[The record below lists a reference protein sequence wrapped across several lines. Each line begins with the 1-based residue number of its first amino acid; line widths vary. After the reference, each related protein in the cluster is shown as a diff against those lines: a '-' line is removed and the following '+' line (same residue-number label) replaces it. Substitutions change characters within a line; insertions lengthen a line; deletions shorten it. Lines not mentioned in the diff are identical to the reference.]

1 MKINKNMASINTVV
15 KNPPA
20 LGPMSPMGKR
30 PFSLEVGTLSL
41 FIAMSKSGKSFLQRY
56 LLRQLM
62 STKSFKWVY
71 VITPTK
77 FNREWSNVV
86 GDSNVAEEF
95 DEEVIEDLLDHLA
108 DMAHK
113 GKQYPGLLILDDCMG
128 SIDFQSKLI
137 TKLAST
143 GRHFAGLTIWAT
155 FQYYYKVPT
164 VMRENAAYLV
174 MLNQVNVKV
183 AKTILEEKANLE
195 FDSAKDLKDHFK
207 QETDNFGAVVIQTHD
222 RNRPILTI
230 RAPYPEKKF
239 KLNLKKPKGT

>member
-1 MKINKNMASINTVV
+1 MASIKSINAKQKPFVLNT
-15 KNPPA
+15 
-20 LGPMSPMGKR
+20 
-30 PFSLEVGTLSL
+30 GTLSL
-41 FIAMSKSGKSFLQRY
+41 FIAMSNSGKTFLQRY
-56 LLRQLM
+56 LLKQM
-62 STKSFKWVY
+62 MATKSFQWVY

-95 DEEVIEDLLDHLA
+95 DEDAIEKLLNHLA
-108 DMAHK
+108 NVAEK

-128 SIDFQSKLI
+128 SLDWQSRLI

-143 GRHFAGLTIWAT
+143 GRHFAGLTIWAS

-174 MLNQVNVKV
+174 MLNQVNIKV
-183 AKTILEEKANLE
+183 AKTLLEEKANLDFE
-195 FDSAKDLKDHFK
+195 NPRELKDYFK
-207 QETDNFGAVVIQTHD
+207 RETENYGAVVIQTHD

-230 RAPYPEKKF
+230 RAPNPEIKF
-239 KLNLKKPKGT
+239 TIRMKKPKGV